1 MRRMRAWLNAM
12 LTQWRQRRRVEH
24 ELDDELH
31 YHVAQETAANVARG
45 LAPDEARRAALRDL
59 GGLTQTRDS
68 VRDVRATWIDRRTGD
83 VRVAWRHL
91 VRDARAHTL
100 LVTATLAVGLG
111 GAAAIFALADSV
123 VWHPTPFPEVD
134 RLVRISTELP
144 PENGSFRTTTA
155 SPEQVLAWRDQR
167 DLFDQVEAYQAVTLV
182 YQAAAEAHLVRG
194 ASVTPGLLRL
204 AGLMPQA
211 GRIFSDE
218 EALPGM
224 NRVVVVSYEFC
235 VQHLGRADAVV
246 GGSIEL
252 DSIAYRVVGVAPR
265 SFRFP
270 DAGTR
275 IWIPETL
282 APPDVAGGDPNRIA
296 GFGLVAGFSSMLRPI
311 AKLSS
316 RDNAT
321 FDQIDAQV
329 QARGAAVNEAAG
341 STARSA
347 GLEPLAGAAGQRAR
361 RIVGLLGA
369 GAAGLLLVIIVNA
382 SALMISRGLARR
394 PMWTMKAALGAS
406 RATLVREVMVEQ
418 AGLGAIAC
426 AGAVAVAV
434 ALVAVLP
441 TAMPGAVISSL
452 NPIDF
457 DARTA
462 AFVVAASIVAIV
474 IASVPMCVMA
484 ASTSRHLALRESG
497 RRVSSSRST
506 RRVGRALIA
515 IEVAL
520 SLTLVIGTALMG
532 RSLLALQAVDRGFRT
547 DGVVALNVA
556 LPASGYTSMAAREQ
570 FVTDALAVVAST
582 PGVEGVSSGALPPG
596 ASMKRLGV
604 RMSDEGRAPAEK
616 RFSVMLYEV
625 HPGFFDVLEMPVLAG
640 RAFTEADD
648 PAEAVVVNEA
658 FARTY
663 WADAEAAVGR
673 RFQTGFEAGTW
684 RTVVGVVGNVRSLAP
699 DARDSEPQAYV
710 RAGVYHMDIAVG
722 FTSISTL
729 ADERTFVA
737 RLSGDGA
744 TARDLAAAITGID
757 RTVVV
762 RGIESMDDIARRESA
777 SIRFVF
783 TLVAAFGVL
792 ALLVSTMGL
801 YGLLAND
808 VARQRHEIGVRLA
821 LGASARSIGRRIVG
835 RALAVTMAGLGVGL
849 LVAAASVDVIR
860 SELYVISPFD
870 AVSVVVACAALVV
883 AAVVASVRPAA
894 RAMHVDPVELLRAE

>member
-1 MRRMRAWLNAM
+1 MRGIRTRAGAALRRW
-12 LTQWRQRRRVEH
+12 WGRRRVER
-24 ELDDELH
+24 ELDEELQF
-31 YHVAQETAANVARG
+31 HVAQETAANVARG

-123 VWHPTPFPEVD
+123 VWHPTPFPDAD

-144 PENGSFRTTTA
+144 PENGSFRMTTA
-155 SPEQVLAWRDQR
+155 SPDQVLAWRDQR
-167 DLFDQVEAYQAVTLV
+167 DLFDQVEAYQPVSLV

-204 AGLMPQA
+204 TGLTPQA

-218 EALPGM
+218 EAAAGM
-224 NRVVVVSYEFC
+224 NRVVVVSHEFC

-252 DSIAYRVVGVAPR
+252 DGIAYRIVGVAPR
-265 SFRFP
+265 TFRFP

-282 APPDVAGGDPNRIA
+282 APPDMAGGDPNRVAGPGALA
-296 GFGLVAGFSSMLRPI
+296 GFTMLMPV

-316 RDNAT
+316 RGSAT
-321 FDQIDAQV
+321 FNQIDAQV
-329 QARGAAVNEAAG
+329 QARGAAVNGAAG
-341 STARSA
+341 STATGA
-347 GLEPLAGAAGQRAR
+347 GLEPFDRDAGQHAR

-369 GAAGLLLVIIVNA
+369 GAIGLLLVIIVNA
-382 SALMISRGLARR
+382 SALMISRSLARR
-394 PMWTMKAALGAS
+394 PVWTMKAALGAS

-441 TAMPGAVISSL
+441 AVMPGAVISSL
-452 NPIDF
+452 NQIDF
-457 DARTA
+457 EARTA

-506 RRVGRALIA
+506 CRVGRALIA

-570 FVTDALAVVAST
+570 FVTDALAVVASM

-604 RMSDEGRAPAEK
+604 RMNDEGRAPAEGALD
-616 RFSVMLYEV
+616 VMLFEV
-625 HPGFFDVLEMPVLAG
+625 RPGFFDVLEMPVLAG
-640 RAFTEADD
+640 RPFTDADD

-673 RFQTGFEAGTW
+673 RFQTRFEAGTW

-710 RAGVYHMDIAVG
+710 RAGVDHMDIAVG

-762 RGIESMDDIARRESA
+762 RGIESVDDIARRESA
-777 SIRFVF
+777 SMRFVF
-783 TLVAAFGVL
+783 MLVSTFGVL
-792 ALLVSTMGL
+792 ALVVSTMGL
-801 YGLLAND
+801 YGLLTNE

-821 LGASARSIGRRIVG
+821 LGASTPAIGRRVVG
-835 RALAVTMAGLGVGL
+835 RALAVIMVGLGTGL
-849 LVAAASVDVIR
+849 LIAVASVDLIR

-870 AVSVVVACAALVV
+870 TTSVAIACAALVV
-883 AAVVASVRPAA
+883 AALAASW
-894 RAMHVDPVELLRAE
+894 